1 MEFELLSDLNEE
13 FDSLNLWISDDY
25 YTEEIKRSSSNMKVD
40 PNIKTKKTGILS
52 KAVSVIV
59 RMIDKIIASIGEFLS
74 KLFMTKTERS
84 NYELFKKLSN
94 ENKEFSQEK
103 IKVKDYR
110 NYIKMLDEQIDAVED
125 ACNGIKAG
133 KDGPID
139 QLMNKCKMVLGTG
152 AKAGKATIGVFTV
165 EAALRMAE
173 ADIGMA
179 RKLNRILKTDR
190 NAMKILENSI
200 GAKEATK
207 FEKDIEKLSKEIGLR
222 RMLANLKGRKFDTI
236 NDAVNSIVNDIGDV
250 TKSKRLYANLIKNKD
265 VRKAAGG
272 VAKKAGKEI
281 AETGVEKAKRVVQS
295 SVEKAAK
302 AITGNQN
309 IKVTSTETGREAQVK
324 GIIQNVTDFTNK
336 VTKKYKRRESV
347 TVSDLSSRLNQL
359 NADMQFCSNALNK
372 AKSPKEKA
380 DLRGVMST
388 ISGEIAR
395 MQTTINQIRSSNNGS
410 GEYFKRTRAEDM
422 GEKARSVYG
431 KYS

>member
-1 MEFELLSDLNEE
+1 M
-13 FDSLNLWISDDY
+13 
-25 YTEEIKRSSSNMKVD
+25 
-40 PNIKTKKTGILS
+40 
-52 KAVSVIV
+52 
-59 RMIDKIIASIGEFLS
+59 
-74 KLFMTKTERS
+74 
-84 NYELFKKLSN
+84 
-94 ENKEFSQEK
+94 
-103 IKVKDYR
+103 
-110 NYIKMLDEQIDAVED
+110 
-125 ACNGIKAG
+125 
-133 KDGPID
+133 
-139 QLMNKCKMVLGTG
+139 
-152 AKAGKATIGVFTV
+152 
-165 EAALRMAE
+165 
-173 ADIGMA
+173 
-179 RKLNRILKTDR
+179 
-190 NAMKILENSI
+190 
-200 GAKEATK
+200 
-207 FEKDIEKLSKEIGLR
+207 
-222 RMLANLKGRKFDTI
+222 
-236 NDAVNSIVNDIGDV
+236 
-250 TKSKRLYANLIKNKD
+250 
-265 VRKAAGG
+265 
-272 VAKKAGKEI
+272 
-281 AETGVEKAKRVVQS
+281 
-295 SVEKAAK
+295 EKAAK